1 MIKKSG
7 KDVVVDRDEL
17 LRVIRQLVE
26 PIIDDVDP
34 GGYHRSF
41 LLGGVSVE
49 LSLGDLSDT
58 SEDKLNKQITD
69 CVAELISSGELV
81 EVREVIYNAAA
92 HQKHTSGRVPI
103 TAYLIDPTTQ
113 TIEPVQL
120 TRQPDELREIYQIL

>member
-41 LLGGVSVE
+41 LLGGVSVNAGVIFPWRAGAIFPHFRHQE
-49 LSLGDLSDT
+49 GSR
-58 SEDKLNKQITD
+58 
-69 CVAELISSGELV
+69 A
-81 EVREVIYNAAA
+81 REP
-92 HQKHTSGRVPI
+92 S
-103 TAYLIDPTTQ
+103 
-113 TIEPVQL
+113 
-120 TRQPDELREIYQIL
+120 